1 MVPGYTR
8 LAQAATQPTHVTD
21 VAHLFS
27 PFTYCHPLIAYHV
40 LLGSIDIYAYF
51 YLQFFEIQKQNIL
64 FTLLGRHQAHF
75 ASLLT
80 SVAQRHDLTTE
91 VNSQCRVSKVSFL
104 LLRIPPIHLPP
115 LHCRHCRLQ
124 ISSRYFQCN
133 SNSHYSFI
141 ILTKQS
147 YLLMVSDKNKYFV
160 KVK

>member
-91 VNSQCRVSKVSFL
+91 VSSQCRVKCLSFSFASHPSTSHHY
-104 LLRIPPIHLPP
+104 IADTAD
-115 LHCRHCRLQ
+115 CRVVVDTFSVIVTTHSL
-124 ISSRYFQCN
+124 Y
-133 SNSHYSFI
+133 
-141 ILTKQS
+141 
-147 YLLMVSDKNKYFV
+147 
-160 KVK
+160 

>member
-80 SVAQRHDLTTE
+80 SVAQRHDLTTK
-91 VNSQCRVSKVSFL
+91 VSSQCRVKCLSFSFAY
-104 LLRIPPIHLPP
+104 PSIHLPP

-124 ISSRYFQCN
+124 SSSRYFQC
-133 SNSHYSFI
+133 NSHYSFI

>member
-64 FTLLGRHQAHF
+64 FTLPGRHQAHF

-91 VNSQCRVSKVSFL
+91 VSSQCLSFSFASHPSTSHHY
-104 LLRIPPIHLPP
+104 IADTAD
-115 LHCRHCRLQ
+115 CRLVVDTFSV
-124 ISSRYFQCN
+124 IVTTHSLY
-133 SNSHYSFI
+133 
-141 ILTKQS
+141 
-147 YLLMVSDKNKYFV
+147 
-160 KVK
+160 